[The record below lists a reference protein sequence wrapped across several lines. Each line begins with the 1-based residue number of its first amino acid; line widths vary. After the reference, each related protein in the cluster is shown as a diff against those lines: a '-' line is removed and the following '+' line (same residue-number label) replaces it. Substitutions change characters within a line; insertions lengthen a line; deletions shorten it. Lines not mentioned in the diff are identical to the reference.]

1 MEYIANKN
9 CNWNIYAPIGNT
21 IKLQVTSFLLEGGD
35 KIYDDNANEI
45 GLACNYDWL
54 QIYDGQCSIAA
65 NISDKL
71 CADTGMNKEFHST
84 GNSLYLEFVTDH
96 NGQEKGFKILY
107 EIIPASEGSG
117 TSKNTYCIM
126 NNKLK
131 IALLFKANFSIH
143 CAVPYFSFRLFRSF

>member
-1 MEYIANKN
+1 MEYTANRN
-9 CNWNIYAPIGNT
+9 CNWNIYAPIGDT
-21 IKLQVTSFLLEGGD
+21 IKLNVTSFLLEGGD
-35 KIYDDNANEI
+35 KIYDDYANEI

-54 QIYDGQCSIAA
+54 QIYDGQCSSAA

-107 EIIPASEGSG
+107 EIIAASEESD
-117 TSKNTYCIM
+117 TSKNT
-126 NNKLK
+126 
-131 IALLFKANFSIH
+131 F
-143 CAVPYFSFRLFRSF
+143 